1 MGIKL
6 VFDQKQ
12 NNHYYSN
19 KALLILI
26 IIIITFIYCDHYVA
40 RLLY

>member
-1 MGIKL
+1 MGIKV

-26 IIIITFIYCDHYVA
+26 IIIITCIYCDHYVA